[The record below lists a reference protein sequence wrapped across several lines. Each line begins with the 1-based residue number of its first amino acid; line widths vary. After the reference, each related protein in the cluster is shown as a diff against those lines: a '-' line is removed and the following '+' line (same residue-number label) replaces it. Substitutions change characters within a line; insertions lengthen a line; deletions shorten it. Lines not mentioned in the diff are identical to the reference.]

1 MARLA
6 AKPIRNKRRRQSPRS
21 EADLQRDRA
30 ILDALDEDQSRLA
43 QELHDTLC
51 QTLSGLRLSA
61 AALRRKS
68 ADLAGQAAAECSHLE
83 EVAAKSIGEL
93 HEILRSLQSME
104 VSPGDLTMVLEELA
118 RETKPSIHCDFRVSG
133 RPTVANA
140 FTASQVARIA
150 RAVIKHAHSAGP
162 VQKLELHWHDASNH
176 SILSV
181 TADCACFAKSEGS
194 VERLLGWKLLLRR
207 AAAIGATVNIEEGGA
222 AMKLSI
228 PAVPIQSGN

>member
-6 AKPIRNKRRRQSPRS
+6 TKPIPNKRAPQDRRT

-68 ADLAGQAAAECSHLE
+68 ADLAGQAAAECAHLE

-93 HEILRSLQSME
+93 HEILRSLQSLE
-104 VSPGDLTMVLEELA
+104 VSPADLAMVLEELA
-118 RETKPSIHCDFRVSG
+118 RETKPSMHCDFRVSG
-133 RPTVANA
+133 SPMVANA
-140 FTASQVARIA
+140 FIASQVARIA
-150 RAVIKHAHSAGP
+150 RAVLKHAHSAGS
-162 VQKLELHWHDASNH
+162 VQKVRMEWQDTANQ
-176 SILSV
+176 SILLIA
-181 TADCACFAKSEGS
+181 ADCACFGETEGS
-194 VERLLGWKLLLRR
+194 PERLLGWKLLLRR
-207 AAAIGATVNIEEGGA
+207 AAAIGATVNIEEDGA
-222 AMKLSI
+222 AVRLTI